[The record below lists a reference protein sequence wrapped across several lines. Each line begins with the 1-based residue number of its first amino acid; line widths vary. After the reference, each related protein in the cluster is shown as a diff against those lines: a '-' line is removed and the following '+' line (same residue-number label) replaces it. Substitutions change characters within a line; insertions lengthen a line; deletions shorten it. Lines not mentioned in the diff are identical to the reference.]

1 MTAPTDTDAA
11 AEMAHAE
18 TLPQL
23 DASSLIDG
31 DRLEAEVKEMYRH
44 VAGGEDSQLH
54 FEVGRE
60 LAEHLGYDPA
70 LLDEIPARA
79 VASFAG
85 VGHHLDF
92 AALSRGNHV
101 LDLGS
106 GSGTDAFCAAELVG
120 SDGRVTGVDITDAQ
134 LRKARELNDEHGY
147 ANVDFV
153 EAHIEELPFEDA
165 TFD

>member
-1 MTAPTDTDAA
+1 MTAGTGESVAPHTVSRLAPLQTNHETRTRREMTAPTDTDAA

-101 LDLGS
+101 L
-106 GSGTDAFCAAELVG
+106 
-120 SDGRVTGVDITDAQ
+120 
-134 LRKARELNDEHGY
+134 
-147 ANVDFV
+147 
-153 EAHIEELPFEDA
+153 
-165 TFD
+165 